1 MKHIYLF
8 LVAFLCCSN
17 GLFAQSNASSTIPS
31 SAEKF
36 VAGDPP
42 PVNSDYL
49 VSDFENLILEPDSY
63 WDGSD
68 GSGSFTSGAVTF
80 GNNNSGWGWTGWAY
94 SNISDNTTPGYNNQ
108 YSAITG
114 AGFDTTNTGMNYGV
128 AYISTDWDTYQ
139 PLPLPL
145 SFSDKQSHAIEGLYL
160 TNSTYAALSME
171 HGDDFA
177 KKFGGE
183 DGNDPDYLKI
193 LVWGV
198 KDGLKT
204 DTIEYYLADY
214 RFEDNSKDY
223 IVKTWQWLDL
233 SSLGKVDTLLF
244 STASSDVGDFGI
256 NTPTYFNID
265 NIYVVPNST
274 RYISEVL
281 EYQPAPGQFINKTPW
296 GLPSSKES
304 LVGKITGSLS
314 LGAFGG
320 YVIFKF
326 ENPVKNH
333 PDNPYGVDFT
343 IFGNPSGSWSE
354 PGIVWV
360 MKDENENGL
369 PDDTWYELA
378 GSDYFFSS
386 TLKNYQ
392 ISYANPKMETAAD
405 VFWSDNLGNT
415 GYIRKNEAHS
425 QPYYPLPE
433 NFGSTLSDSLT
444 LKGSRIDNA
453 VDKNNP
459 TFIKSYPRAFGYADN
474 QLRGNTRI
482 TLPDNPYTAEIENS
496 GGDAFDIHWAVNKT
510 GDYVDLDAIHFI
522 KVQTAVLADSGWI
535 GEISTEIT
543 GAIAV
548 APDPSIDG
556 VSEMIVIKDLPD
568 TIKGKSFQIEAFPY
582 KKGRWQKNQIIT
594 WSSNL
599 ADAKVDA
606 DNLLTFSASG
616 ELTLTAQ
623 LPNNPEI
630 TNTVSTYLQFDDTAT
645 SIPQQNLAEIKVYP
659 NPASENIFVEGADD
673 ATIEIFSINGYPVFR
688 QEECENKQAVS
699 IGHLPQG
706 IYIVKIS
713 GINANA
719 ALRFLKK

>member
-244 STASSDVGDFGI
+244 SIASSDVGDFGI

-281 EYQPAPGQFINKTPW
+281 EYQPAPGQFINKT
-296 GLPSSKES
+296 
-304 LVGKITGSLS
+304 
-314 LGAFGG
+314 
-320 YVIFKF
+320 
-326 ENPVKNH
+326 
-333 PDNPYGVDFT
+333 D
-343 IFGNPSGSWSE
+343 
-354 PGIVWV
+354 
-360 MKDENENGL
+360 
-369 PDDTWYELA
+369 
-378 GSDYFFSS
+378 
-386 TLKNYQ
+386 
-392 ISYANPKMETAAD
+392 
-405 VFWSDNLGNT
+405 
-415 GYIRKNEAHS
+415 RKS
-425 QPYYPLPE
+425 
-433 NFGSTLSDSLT
+433 
-444 LKGSRIDNA
+444 
-453 VDKNNP
+453 V
-459 TFIKSYPRAFGYADN
+459 
-474 QLRGNTRI
+474 
-482 TLPDNPYTAEIENS
+482 
-496 GGDAFDIHWAVNKT
+496 V
-510 GDYVDLDAIHFI
+510 
-522 KVQTAVLADSGWI
+522 
-535 GEISTEIT
+535 
-543 GAIAV
+543 
-548 APDPSIDG
+548 
-556 VSEMIVIKDLPD
+556 
-568 TIKGKSFQIEAFPY
+568 
-582 KKGRWQKNQIIT
+582 
-594 WSSNL
+594 
-599 ADAKVDA
+599 
-606 DNLLTFSASG
+606 
-616 ELTLTAQ
+616 
-623 LPNNPEI
+623 
-630 TNTVSTYLQFDDTAT
+630 
-645 SIPQQNLAEIKVYP
+645 
-659 NPASENIFVEGADD
+659 
-673 ATIEIFSINGYPVFR
+673 
-688 QEECENKQAVS
+688 
-699 IGHLPQG
+699 
-706 IYIVKIS
+706 
-713 GINANA
+713 
-719 ALRFLKK
+719 